1 MYSALAA
8 CTCCCCHGSCLVAR
22 PLASDHGLGGLALGA
37 LPAGLH
43 VPLQEEARVAL
54 LVATIASMLPQL
66 LSSVFEPFFDSFE

>member
-1 MYSALAA
+1 MAA
-8 CTCCCCHGSCLVAR
+8 VG
-22 PLASDHGLGGLALGA
+22 ASVALGA

-54 LVATIASMLPQL
+54 LVATIVSMLPQL